1 MDTRRISY
9 IESDEDFLENEVEWA
24 LSKTMEER
32 LTEYC
37 KHIVRNHALAGIDI
51 TASPTKRTIYYLEP
65 DET

>member
-9 IESDEDFLENEVEWA
+9 IESDEDYLENEVEWA

-37 KHIVRNHALAGIDI
+37 KNIVRNHALVGIDI
-51 TASPTKRTIYYLEP
+51 TASPTKLSSYSLDP